1 VTVYVNTT
9 DPRESSCIPRD
20 VQVAVVQ
27 RSQARAEKN
36 YSRADALHKTII
48 DTGYRLVT
56 SFASSFD
63 SIL

>member
-1 VTVYVNTT
+1 MTVYVNTT
-9 DPRESSCIPRD
+9 NPRESSCIPRD

-48 DTGYRLVT
+48 DSGYRLVT
-56 SFASSFD
+56 N
-63 SIL
+63 